1 MPYTIIPFFIFVL
14 VGLGG
19 LITKNIPP
27 SLMGFGLSIII
38 VPHLIKM
45 SGSDI
50 FIDEIKNTILYSIVY
65 SLGSILILGG
75 IFLLI
80 W

>member
-1 MPYTIIPFFIFVL
+1 MPYTIIPFLMFLL
-14 VGLGG
+14 VGIGG
-19 LITKNIPP
+19 LATKNIPP
-27 SLMGFGLSIII
+27 SLIGFGLSIII